1 MKIQDLVDGHLKE
14 ENDKPRIR
22 SGCISP
28 SSLGRCYRYQI
39 WYRADL
45 KPSNPPVERDL
56 RVFKIGNII
65 HEWIQGYF
73 KDEQV
78 EVLCEEEDVKGYCDM
93 VLGDTVYDIKSQH
106 SGSFHYM
113 NAVGD
118 DVFNDKF
125 QNWLQLLFYAKHLKK
140 ERMQLVFV
148 SKDDACMKE
157 YNLEVKKYLTYLEKE
172 LSTLREMWVRYKE
185 DGVIPNGIPKAYGG
199 KECRYCQF
207 ASRCVA
213 ISDTKHP
220 VRMEIEKLNSST
232 RKLTKAQQSNLLK
245 LENIVFVAD
254 KLYNKG
260 EIV

>member
-1 MKIQDLVDGHLKE
+1 MKIQEMVDKE
-14 ENDKPRIR
+14 LAVANAVPRAR
-22 SGCISP
+22 SGKISP
-28 SSLGRCYRYQI
+28 SSLGRCYRYQM
-39 WYRADL
+39 WYRDDL

-65 HEWIQGYF
+65 HEWIQSYF
-73 KDEQV
+73 HESFV
-78 EVLCEEEDVKGYCDM
+78 EVLCEEEDVKGYCDI
-93 VLGDTVYDIKSQH
+93 VKGDTVYDIKSQH

-172 LSTLREMWVRYKE
+172 LSNLREMWVRYKE
-185 DGVIPNGIPKAYGG
+185 DGAIPDGIPKAYGG

-207 ASRCVA
+207 ASKCVA
-213 ISDTKHP
+213 ISGENHP
-220 VRMEIEKLNSST
+220 VKLECQAMLNSKK
-232 RKLTKAQQSNLLK
+232 KLTKKQEATYKKLAAIVMIANELK
-245 LENIVFVAD
+245 
-254 KLYNKG
+254 KG

>member
-22 SGCISP
+22 SGKISP

-73 KDEQV
+73 TDEQV

-157 YNLEVKKYLTYLEKE
+157 YNLEVKKYVRYLEKE
-172 LSTLREMWVRYKE
+172 LDVLRELWVQYKE
-185 DGVIPNGIPKAYGG
+185 DGVIPSGEPKAYGG

-207 ASRCVA
+207 ASKCVA
-213 ISDTKHP
+213 ISEDDHP
-220 VRMEIEKLNSST
+220 VRTELAIMKNST
-232 RKLTKAQQSNLLK
+232 RKLTKKQLSTVMK
-245 LENIVFVAD
+245 LENIVNIAEAI
-254 KLYNKG
+254 NKK
-260 EIV
+260 EK